1 MGLSIFVPPDLDTDL
16 LGTFSDEFECEG
28 TSGEVVVR
36 KARFGIAAAE
46 VTYGSRAKAGSV
58 PTVNFHAASAAMSS

>member
-1 MGLSIFVPPDLDTDL
+1 MKDTAGLSIFVPPDLDTDL
-16 LGTFSDEFECEG
+16 IGTFSVECEG

-46 VTYGSRAKAGSV
+46 VT
-58 PTVNFHAASAAMSS
+58 